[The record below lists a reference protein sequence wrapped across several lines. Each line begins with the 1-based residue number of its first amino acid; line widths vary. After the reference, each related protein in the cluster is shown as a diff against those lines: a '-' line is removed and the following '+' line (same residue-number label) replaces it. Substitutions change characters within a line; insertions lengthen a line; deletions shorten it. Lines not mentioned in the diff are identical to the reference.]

1 MSQLRVN
8 NFSNHFVLDVKIN
21 ATNILHCFI
30 YMYCQYWLFI
40 VQHVYVSTMY
50 VSFSLKENIQLLFV
64 YFVFHC
70 MPDISIKE
78 NYFAVIAILK
88 TNKEITPF

>member
-40 VQHVYVSTMY
+40 VQQCVNNVCEFFIKGKYPTFVCLLC
-50 VSFSLKENIQLLFV
+50 FSLHARHQ
-64 YFVFHC
+64 
-70 MPDISIKE
+70 E
-78 NYFAVIAILK
+78 NYFTVIAILK